1 MGIPWK
7 HCMNTVVI
15 HPCRMGMVWE
25 HRGNTMAILLEY
37 HGNSFGGA
45 VGMLWECSGNTMG
58 GKHGSTL
65 GVLGDVGIACGNTP
79 GVS

>member
-1 MGIPWK
+1 
-7 HCMNTVVI
+7 
-15 HPCRMGMVWE
+15 
-25 HRGNTMAILLEY
+25 MAILLEY

-65 GVLGDVGIACGNTP
+65 GVLWDVGIACGNTP